1 MVGPITYRFS
11 ESDKLFLFFVI
22 FTLVFLDEN
31 RVIFLQSDPPENL
44 KISGSPT
51 PPTWREISL
60 RSSAS
65 MLLLLAGA
73 RDQKRERSQY
83 RWGR

>member
-1 MVGPITYRFS
+1 MLGPITYRFS
-11 ESDKLFLFFVI
+11 ESDKSFLFFVI

-31 RVIFLQSDPPENL
+31 RVIFLQSDPPGNV

-60 RSSAS
+60 RSPAS
-65 MLLLLAGA
+65 MPLLPAVA
-73 RDQKRERSQY
+73 RDRQTR
-83 RWGR
+83 